1 MTAHKRTVTLD
12 DVASDAGVSRATVSR
27 VINSSKFVE
36 ASMAERVRATA
47 ERLGYVPNQA
57 ARSLTTR
64 RNDMVAL
71 VVTEP
76 SHRFFHDPFFADIA
90 RGVSQELAAV
100 DMRMLMA
107 MIETPEELHRFQ
119 QYLLGRSVDG
129 VLAISEHSALQ
140 MASTLTAAGVPMV
153 LGGRPMNGDL
163 PMIAH
168 VDNDNRA
175 GARLA
180 TRHLRSRGARTIA
193 TIAGPQDM
201 SAGIDRLDGFRDA
214 LELPVPP
221 ERIVVSDFTLAGG
234 VAAMETLL
242 ARVPHV
248 DAVFA
253 ASDLMALGAM
263 QVLRRMDLKVPDD
276 VAIVGFDD
284 IDLSAH
290 AAIPLTTVRQET
302 VSQGRLMVR
311 LLLRLLGR
319 EADLGKAARTS
330 LPLTDSIVLPVR
342 LVKRE
347 SA

>member
-1 MTAHKRTVTLD
+1 MSEARRSVTLD
-12 DVASDAGVSRATVSR
+12 DVASHAGVSRATVSR

-36 ASMAERVRATA
+36 PSMAERVRVTA
-47 ERLGYVPNQA
+47 KKMGYVPNQA

-90 RGVSQELAAV
+90 RGVSQELADV

-119 QYLLGRSVDG
+119 HYLLGRSVDG

-140 MASTLTAAGVPMV
+140 MAGTLTATGVPMV
-153 LGGRPMNGDL
+153 LGGRPMNGAL
-163 PMIAH
+163 PTIAH
-168 VDNDNRA
+168 VDNDNRS
-175 GARLA
+175 GALLA
-180 TRHLRSRGARTIA
+180 TRHLQGRGATRIA

-214 LELPVPP
+214 FELPVSP
-221 ERIVVSDFTLAGG
+221 ERIVVSDFTMGGG

-242 ARVPHV
+242 ARVPDV

-263 QVLRRMDLKVPDD
+263 QVLRRMDKRVPDD

-290 AAIPLTTVRQET
+290 ATIPLTTVRQET

-330 LPLTDSIVLPVR
+330 LPLTNSVVLPVS
-342 LVKRE
+342 LVKRD

>member
-1 MTAHKRTVTLD
+1 MIENRRSVTLD

-36 ASMAERVRATA
+36 PAMAERVRAA
-47 ERLGYVPNQA
+47 VQKLDYVPNQA

-64 RNDMVAL
+64 RSDMVAL

-90 RGVSQELAAV
+90 RGVSQELADV

-107 MIETPEELHRFQ
+107 MIETPQELARFQ
-119 QYLLGRSVDG
+119 HYLLGRSVDG
-129 VLAISEHSALQ
+129 VLAISEHTALQ
-140 MASTLTAAGVPMV
+140 IVTTLSAAGLPMV

-163 PMIAH
+163 PTIAC

-175 GARLA
+175 GAKMA
-180 TRHLRSRGARTIA
+180 ADHLRGRGAKKIA

-201 SAGIDRLDGFRDA
+201 SAGIDRLAGFRDA
-214 LELPVPP
+214 FEHPVPP
-221 ERIVVSDFTLAGG
+221 ECVVVSDFTLAGG
-234 VAAMETLL
+234 ADAMEKLL
-242 ARVPHV
+242 TRVPDV

-263 QVLRRMDLKVPDD
+263 QVLKRLDKNIPED
-276 VAIVGFDD
+276 VAIIGFDD
-284 IDLSAH
+284 IDM
-290 AAIPLTTVRQET
+290 AAQATTPMTTIRQDT
-302 VSQGRLMVR
+302 VNQGRLMVR
-311 LLLRLLGR
+311 LLLRRLGR

-330 LPLTDSIVLPVR
+330 LPATDSIILPVR
-342 LVKRE
+342 LVRRH